1 VRTAVRIR
9 EGIGLFKTVRPDKV
23 SESISQQ
30 IRDAIFGGRLK
41 PGDKLP
47 SERELIRS
55 FGVSKASMR
64 EALRSLEVMGFVEIR
79 KGVSGGAV
87 VTEVHP
93 QKARELFAN
102 FLHFKNLSLTH
113 LGEVRSVLETH
124 TAAAAARSMSSA
136 DLARLQALVREGE
149 ADLERGDLSRL
160 RHNEIEFHR
169 VIGDACCNPLL
180 SFILDAVH
188 HLLVDAKNILQPSF
202 EFSRK
207 VLRAHQAICTALEKR
222 DPEGARRQMARHLT
236 DVERDLAL
244 LQSRLLAHA
253 SERSGARPSRKNR
266 NGRRDEPPVDPP
278 CRSAAR
284 LRVKPP
290 LTKKGGRHERV

>member
-1 VRTAVRIR
+1 MRSAIPIR
-9 EGIGLFKTVRPDKV
+9 EGIGVFKTVRPDKV

-30 IRDAIFGGRLK
+30 IRAAIFGGRLK

-47 SERELIRS
+47 VERELIRS

-64 EALRSLEVMGFVEIR
+64 EALRSLEVLGFVQIR
-79 KGVSGGAV
+79 KGVSGGAF

-102 FLHFKNLSLTH
+102 FLHFKHLSLDH
-113 LGEVRSVLETH
+113 LGEVRSILETH
-124 TAAAAARSMSSA
+124 TAAAAARSISPEG
-136 DLARLQALVREGE
+136 LARLRALVREGE
-149 ADLERGDLSRL
+149 EDLERGDLSRL

-169 VIGDACCNPLL
+169 VIGNACGNPLL
-180 SFILDAVH
+180 SFLLDAVH
-188 HLLVDAKNILQPSF
+188 HLLVDAKDTLQPSF

-222 DPEGARRQMARHLT
+222 DPDAARRQMARHLR
-236 DVERDLAL
+236 DVDRDLAL
-244 LQSRLLAHA
+244 LQNRLQAQSPA
-253 SERSGARPSRKNR
+253 RAGARPSRENR

-278 CRSAAR
+278 RRPAAR

-290 LTKKGGRHERV
+290 LTKKGERHERV

>member
-1 VRTAVRIR
+1 LAVPIR
-9 EGIGLFKTVRPDKV
+9 EEIGVFKTVRPDKV

-30 IRDAIFGGRLK
+30 IRSAIFSGQLK

-47 SERELIRS
+47 SERELIER

-64 EALRSLEVMGFVEIR
+64 EALRSLEVLGFVEIR

-102 FLHFKNLSLTH
+102 FLHFKNLSLAH

-124 TAAAAARSMSSA
+124 TAAAAARSMSPA
-136 DLARLQALVREGE
+136 DLARLRALVREGE

-169 VIGDACCNPLL
+169 VVGNACCNPLL

-188 HLLVDAKNILQPSF
+188 HLLVDAKDILQPSL
-202 EFSRK
+202 EFSHK
-207 VLRAHQAICTALEKR
+207 VLRAHQAICMALEKR
-222 DPEGARRQMARHLT
+222 DPEAARRQMARHLR
-236 DVERDLAL
+236 DVERDLAR
-244 LQSRLLAHA
+244 LQNRLLANA
-253 SERSGARPSRKNR
+253 AGRAGARRSREKR
-266 NGRRDEPPVDPP
+266 NG
-278 CRSAAR
+278 AR
-284 LRVKPP
+284 LRA
-290 LTKKGGRHERV
+290 TGRSATPQRGAAASTTTSHEERRKS